1 MPVSTS
7 GDPVLEER
15 FQLDRVVGD
24 AGLGADPQVVRD
36 DARVRVRRD
45 GHGVDGVRNELRRAD
60 RRHRRRRGERSRW
73 FACRDRS
80 RVAIASGDGD
90 GGADVAPGTALHAVS
105 TSTAGASTRNLT
117 DRPIEALS

>member
-36 DARVRVRRD
+36 DARV
-45 GHGVDGVRNELRRAD
+45 HGVDGVRNELRRAD